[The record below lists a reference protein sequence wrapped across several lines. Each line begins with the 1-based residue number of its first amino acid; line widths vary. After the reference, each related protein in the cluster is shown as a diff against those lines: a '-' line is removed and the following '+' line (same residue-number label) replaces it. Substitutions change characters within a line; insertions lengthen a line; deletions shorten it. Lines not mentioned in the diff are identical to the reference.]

1 MSTSGVYEYNTTR
14 DELVKATLRKLSVLA
29 KGQTPDTEDIANAV
43 MAMNLRIAEFKTK
56 GMQLWLRTTYSF
68 NPTATVSTYNIGTGQ
83 TLNTAYPVKMLQA
96 YRVDS
101 GSTTKVPIELVA
113 DENFNRLP
121 NSSGGMPIQLAYQ
134 PKIQMGTIRLW
145 PTPDATAA
153 TSTVTIVY
161 QRPLQYFN
169 ASTDNPDL
177 PEEWVNAL
185 IYCTAQDLA
194 PEWGIP
200 LQDRQLLASEAKQ
213 HLDNAME
220 SIMEDASLYWQID
233 RRN

>member
-1 MSTSGVYEYNTTR
+1 MSTSGIYEYTTTR
-14 DELVKATLRKLSVLA
+14 DELIKATLRKLSVLA
-29 KGQTPDTEDIANAV
+29 KGQTPDTEDIANAA

-56 GMQLWLRTTYSF
+56 GMQLWLRTTYTFS
-68 NPTATVSTYNIGTGQ
+68 PTLNVSSYSIGTGQ
-83 TLNTAYPVKMLQA
+83 TLDTPYPVKMLQA

-101 GSTTKVPIELVA
+101 GSTAKVPLELIA

-121 NSSGGMPIQLAYQ
+121 SSSGGNPVQLAYQ
-134 PKIQMGTIRLW
+134 PRVQSGTVRLW

-153 TSTVTIVY
+153 TSSITLVY
-161 QRPLQYFN
+161 TRPIQYFN

-177 PEEWVNAL
+177 PEEWHNAL
-185 IYCTAQDLA
+185 IYNTAVDLA

-200 LQDRQLLASEAKQ
+200 LPDRQLLMQEAKQ

-220 SIMEDASLYWQID
+220 SILEDASIYWQID
-233 RRN
+233 RR